1 MVSFTNESFKPKT
14 KVKLLAKD
22 LLIQGLELIYFS
34 NLKYFDNFTNEN
46 SCLILAMLLNKILIL
61 TTFFLTVKVTIN
73 TWPTESLKTQE
84 STRKKLK
91 SQ

>member
-14 KVKLLAKD
+14 KVKLLAID

-46 SCLILAMLLNKILIL
+46 SCLILAVLLNRILIL
-61 TTFFLTVKVTIN
+61 TTFFLTVTKLLSKAIKIRVTEAQVEAN
-73 TWPTESLKTQE
+73 S
-84 STRKKLK
+84 
-91 SQ
+91 

>member
-1 MVSFTNESFKPKT
+1 MVSFTNESFKSKT

-46 SCLILAMLLNKILIL
+46 SCLILAVLLNRILIL
-61 TTFFLTVKVTIN
+61 TTFFLTVTKLLSKAIKIRVT
-73 TWPTESLKTQE
+73 EAQV
-84 STRKKLK
+84 
-91 SQ
+91 

>member
-61 TTFFLTVKVTIN
+61 TTFFLTVT
-73 TWPTESLKTQE
+73 
-84 STRKKLK
+84 KLLSK
-91 SQ
+91 AIKITVREAQVEANS